1 MENNK
6 KIIIGISLLAVAGIG
21 FYFWKK
27 NKDKKD
33 ALVNLK
39 NTIDTPPIGGSQH
52 GIEPINQALIKTPNQ
67 EVKKDSIVSYKC
79 SATGKVSDASMDAKT
94 LETFKTSCLK
104 NGGSL
109 IEIK

>member
-39 NTIDTPPIGGSQH
+39 NTIDTPPIKSN
-52 GIEPINQALIKTPNQ
+52 IEPVNQSLIKTPIQ

-79 SATGKVSDASMDAKT
+79 SATGKVSDTSMDAKT

>member
-39 NTIDTPPIGGSQH
+39 NTIDTPPIKSN
-52 GIEPINQALIKTPNQ
+52 IEPVNQVLMKTPIQ
-67 EVKKDSIVSYKC
+67 EVKKDSFVAHKC
-79 SATGKVSDASMDAKT
+79 SATGKISNSSMDAKT
-94 LETFKTSCLK
+94 LEDFKTSCLK
-104 NGGSL
+104 NGGML
-109 IEIK
+109 VEIKNK

>member
-39 NTIDTPPIGGSQH
+39 NTIDTPPINKSV
-52 GIEPINQALIKTPNQ
+52 EPITNQALIKTPIQ

-94 LETFKTSCLK
+94 LEAFKTSCLK